1 MFSIERLQAGLN
13 TKCLGRTVKY
23 LDITPSTNDDTWEC
37 YLNNNPEGTLI
48 IAGHQSQGRGRR
60 QSKWSSTQ
68 GKSLTFSFL
77 LLPEIEIEKLYFKR
91 SLNQVEELTC
101 HTQAASIL
109 KSQSKSNETLL
120 DIGCGTGYFYHAL
133 RNQNIN
139 LKYHGL
145 DPSMKLIDIGGITMD
160 RVNDRFP
167 EGHGMR
173 PAIQTLL
180 IILHPSIMMVQGSY
194 KHYLSLAIL

>member
-1 MFSIERLQAGLN
+1 M
-13 TKCLGRTVKY
+13 KKY
-23 LDITPSTNDDTWEC
+23 LKGWKKNSCWDNSN
-37 YLNNNPEGTLI
+37 
-48 IAGHQSQGRGRR
+48 
-60 QSKWSSTQ
+60 
-68 GKSLTFSFL
+68 
-77 LLPEIEIEKLYFKR
+77 EIEKLYFKR

-145 DPSMKLIDIGGITMD
+145 DPSVKLIGIGKK
-160 RVNDRFP
+160 
-167 EGHGMR
+167 
-173 PAIQTLL
+173 
-180 IILHPSIMMVQGSY
+180 IIFW
-194 KHYLSLAIL
+194 